1 MGFQANV
8 FEFKMTFPFGFL
20 GGCWY
25 LEIWRWKW
33 HEMKSGVGY
42 DLEVFQ
48 KWMGNTCFSYG
59 PFWTRCHYVAL
70 QNDQVSFMS
79 LWFVYYICLHM
90 VPMVSMVQKQPQ
102 RFNDLKIFL
111 CLLLAILQLP
121 EGWFRSNQHAATR
134 DGTHR
139 TAVNINLG
147 NAPSMYP
154 FRAEF
159 TKTHHCH
166 HLGLSLGLFLDSVIF
181 HRLVVVIGC
190 EYLVHWH
197 FSCYVPSLRNAPLE
211 RWVENLHLGPRI
223 AHGKQVVGDAKPG
236 VGKPEIWGWNN
247 FTSR

>member
-159 TKTHHCH
+159 TKHIIVIIWVC
-166 HLGLSLGLFLDSVIF
+166 LLAFFLILWFFIDWLWSLVANTWFIGISVVTF
-181 HRLVVVIGC
+181 PAFATL
-190 EYLVHWH
+190 
-197 FSCYVPSLRNAPLE
+197 PLN
-211 RWVENLHLGPRI
+211 VEWKISISDRG
-223 AHGKQVVGDAKPG
+223 
-236 VGKPEIWGWNN
+236 
-247 FTSR
+247 